1 MAQFDFT
8 GRRVLVTGGGR
19 GLGRAMVQAFVD
31 YNATVIVLE
40 REESFLAEL
49 KKDLPSVIGVQVD
62 LGDWDRTREV
72 VKGLL
77 PIHHLVNNAAILDF
91 QPLLDFDKNALDRV
105 ININLKAPYNLIQVV
120 GRGMIDHKVENGTI
134 VNISSMGDYS
144 IVHGGSAYHAS
155 KAAISAI
162 SRAAAYELGTHGIR
176 VNYVRPGHC
185 RTTLLDSVSPE
196 GQKKILDAVLA
207 RISLKRVIEP
217 SEVAN
222 TVIYLSSPLSSMVT
236 GTSIT
241 IDAGHAYG

>member
-1 MAQFDFT
+1 MAQYDFT

-40 REESFLAEL
+40 REESLLAEL
-49 KKDLPSVIGVQVD
+49 KKELPSVIGVQID
-62 LGDWDRTREV
+62 LQDWDKTREV

-91 QPLLDFDKNALDRV
+91 QPLLDFNKDALDRTL
-105 ININLKAPYNLIQVV
+105 NINVKAPYNLIQVV

-155 KAAISAI
+155 KAALSNLT
-162 SRAAAYELGTHGIR
+162 RAAAYELGPHGIR

-185 RTTLLDSVSPE
+185 RTTLLDSVSSE
-196 GQKKILDAVLA
+196 GQNQILGAILA
-207 RISLKRVIEP
+207 RIPIKRAIEP

-222 TVIYLSSPLSSMVT
+222 TVIYLSSTLSSMVT